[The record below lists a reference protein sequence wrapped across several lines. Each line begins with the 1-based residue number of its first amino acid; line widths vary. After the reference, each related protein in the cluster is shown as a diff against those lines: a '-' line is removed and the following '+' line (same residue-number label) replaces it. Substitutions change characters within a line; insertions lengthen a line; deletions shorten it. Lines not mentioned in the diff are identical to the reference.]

1 MKHISDYQV
10 IVVGAGAAGLTTA
23 LHLVPLK
30 TLVVNKVKIE
40 TGGSS
45 PYAQG
50 GIAVAADDNGDS
62 SELHYKDTL
71 IAGDG
76 LCNRE
81 MVTILTEEAGHAL
94 DFLLDKKMP
103 FDRDEK
109 GSILYNQEGSHSRA
123 RILLSQGDSTGAA
136 LMDTLK
142 KAADEAEHITFRE
155 GCMAWDLH
163 LSDNKAVGLLAW
175 DDEDWIYFEC
185 DKIILAAGGA
195 GQVFSYTTNP
205 SESTGDTIALAGRA
219 GVPLNMMEMIQFHPT
234 ALNGEK
240 IKGRI
245 PLVTEAMRGAGAQL
259 IDETGRRIMEG
270 VHSLKELAPRDVV
283 ARVIWNTIN
292 RGGRVFLD
300 GRNIPDMETRFP
312 TVDASCRENN
322 IDIRK
327 NPIPVTPAAHY
338 LMGGVLTDAKG
349 KTDIMGL
356 WCVGESAGTGLH
368 GANRLASNSLLE
380 CLVFG
385 IRTAG
390 DVRKISFKPI
400 EDYKIVPPVV
410 LSIPDSQVESIRRE
424 LQELMFTGFGPVR
437 TLAGMKDAESRLN
450 ILKEKAY
457 SSEKVSASELNRASI
472 RKVLELENLLY
483 VAREIALAALDNP
496 VSKGAHF
503 LIEENGKRIIA

>member
-1 MKHISDYQV
+1 MKHIKEYKV
-10 IVVGAGAAGLTTA
+10 IVVGAGAAGLTAA
-23 LHLVPLK
+23 LHLAPLK
-30 TLVVNKVKIE
+30 TLVINKVKNE

-50 GIAVAADDNGDS
+50 GIASAAAEGDS
-62 SELHYKDTL
+62 PELHYQDTL

-94 DFLLDKKMP
+94 NFLLDKKMP

-123 RILLSQGDSTGAA
+123 RILRSQGDSTGAA

-142 KAADEAEHITFRE
+142 AAADEAEHITFRE
-155 GCMAWDLH
+155 GCMVWDLYLRH
-163 LSDNKAVGLLAW
+163 NKAAGLFAW
-175 DDEDWIYFEC
+175 DDEGWIYFEC

-195 GQVFSYTTNP
+195 GQVFSCTTNP
-205 SESTGDTIALAGRA
+205 SESTGDIIALAGRA

-234 ALNGEK
+234 ALMGGK
-240 IKGRI
+240 INGRI

-259 IDETGRRIMEG
+259 INESGRRIMEG
-270 VHSLKELAPRDVV
+270 VHPLRELAPRDVV

-300 GRNIPDMETRFP
+300 GRNVPDVENHFP
-312 TVDASCRENN
+312 TVSASCRGNG

-327 NPIPVTPAAHY
+327 DPIPVTPAAHY
-338 LMGGVLTDAKG
+338 LMGGVLTDANG
-349 KTDIMGL
+349 RTNIMGL
-356 WCVGESAGTGLH
+356 WCVGESAGSGLH

-400 EDYKIVPPVV
+400 EDYETVPPIV
-410 LSIPDSQVESIRRE
+410 LSIPDSKVESIRRE
-424 LQELMFTGFGPVR
+424 LQELMFTGFGPIR
-437 TLAGMKDAESRLN
+437 TRAGMKDAESRLKF
-450 ILKEKAY
+450 LDEKAY
-457 SSEKVSASELNRASI
+457 SFGKVSASGLNRASVSKI
-472 RKVLELENLLY
+472 LELENLLY
-483 VAREIALAALDNP
+483 VAREIAQAALDNP
-496 VSKGAHF
+496 ASRGAHF
-503 LIEENGKRIIA
+503 LIEENGKRITA

>member
-1 MKHISDYQV
+1 MKHIRDYQV
-10 IVVGAGAAGLTTA
+10 IVVGAGAAGLTAA
-23 LHLVPLK
+23 LLLAPLK
-30 TLVVNKVKIE
+30 TLVIYKVKNE

-50 GIAVAADDNGDS
+50 GIAAAAAAEGDS
-62 SELHYKDTL
+62 PELHYQDTL

-81 MVTILTEEAGHAL
+81 MVSILTEEAGHAL

-109 GSILYNQEGSHSRA
+109 GNILYNREGSHSRA
-123 RILLSQGDSTGAA
+123 RILRSKGDSTGAA

-142 KAADEAEHITFRE
+142 AAADEAEHITCRE

-163 LSDNKAVGLLAW
+163 ARDKRTAGLFAW

-185 DKIILAAGGA
+185 DKIILAGGGA
-195 GQVFSYTTNP
+195 GQVFSCTTNP

-219 GVPLNMMEMIQFHPT
+219 GVSLNMMEMIQFHPT
-234 ALNGEK
+234 ALNGGK
-240 IKGRI
+240 INGRI

-270 VHSLKELAPRDVV
+270 VHHLKELAPRDVV

-300 GRNIPDMETRFP
+300 GRNIPDVENLFP
-312 TVDASCRENN
+312 TVSASCRENG

-338 LMGGVLTDAKG
+338 LMGGVLTDTRG
-349 KTDIMGL
+349 RTNIMGL

-390 DVRKISFKPI
+390 DVRKTSFNPV
-400 EDYKIVPPVV
+400 EDDETAQPMV
-410 LSIPDSQVESIRRE
+410 LSLSQSVIESIRRE
-424 LQELMFTGFGPVR
+424 LQELMFTGFGPIR
-437 TLAGMKDAESRLN
+437 TWAGMKDAESRLKS
-450 ILKEKAY
+450 LDKKACGFG
-457 SSEKVSASELNRASI
+457 KVFVSGLNRASV
-472 RKVLELENLLY
+472 RKILELENLLF
-483 VAREIALAALDNP
+483 VARAIARAALDNP
-496 VSKGAHF
+496 VSRGAHF
-503 LIEENGKRIIA
+503 LNEENRKKITA

>member
-1 MKHISDYQV
+1 MKHIRDYQV
-10 IVVGAGAAGLTTA
+10 IVVGAGAAGLTAA
-23 LHLVPLK
+23 LHLAPLK
-30 TLVVNKVKIE
+30 TLVINKVKNE

-50 GIAVAADDNGDS
+50 GIASATAEGDS
-62 SELHYKDTL
+62 PELHFQDTL

-123 RILLSQGDSTGAA
+123 RILRSKGDSTGAA
-136 LMDTLK
+136 LMDTLR
-142 KAADEAEHITFRE
+142 KAADEAEHITCRE

-163 LSDNKAVGLLAW
+163 LRDKRAVGLFAW

-195 GQVFSYTTNP
+195 GQVFSCTTNP

-234 ALNGEK
+234 ALNGGK
-240 IKGRI
+240 INERI

-270 VHSLKELAPRDVV
+270 VHHLKELAPRDVV

-300 GRNIPDMETRFP
+300 GRNVPDVENHFP
-312 TVDASCRENN
+312 TVSAYCRENG

-327 NPIPVTPAAHY
+327 DPIPVTPAAHY

-349 KTDIMGL
+349 RTNIMGL

-390 DVRKISFKPI
+390 DVRKPLFKPI
-400 EDYKIVPPVV
+400 EADENAQPMI
-410 LSIPDSQVESIRRE
+410 LSLSHSVMESIRRE
-424 LQELMFTGFGPVR
+424 LQELMFTGFGPIR
-437 TLAGMKDAESRLN
+437 TRAGMKDAEFRLKS
-450 ILKEKAY
+450 LDEKAY
-457 SSEKVSASELNRASI
+457 SYGKVSVSKLNRASV
-472 RKVLELENLLY
+472 RKILELENLLY
-483 VAREIALAALDNP
+483 VARKIAHAALDNP
-496 VSKGAHF
+496 VSRGAHF
-503 LIEENGKRIIA
+503 LIEENRKRITA

>member
-1 MKHISDYQV
+1 
-10 IVVGAGAAGLTTA
+10 
-23 LHLVPLK
+23 
-30 TLVVNKVKIE
+30 
-40 TGGSS
+40 
-45 PYAQG
+45 
-50 GIAVAADDNGDS
+50 
-62 SELHYKDTL
+62 
-71 IAGDG
+71 
-76 LCNRE
+76 
-81 MVTILTEEAGHAL
+81 
-94 DFLLDKKMP
+94 
-103 FDRDEK
+103 
-109 GSILYNQEGSHSRA
+109 
-123 RILLSQGDSTGAA
+123 
-136 LMDTLK
+136 
-142 KAADEAEHITFRE
+142 
-155 GCMAWDLH
+155 
-163 LSDNKAVGLLAW
+163 
-175 DDEDWIYFEC
+175 
-185 DKIILAAGGA
+185 
-195 GQVFSYTTNP
+195 
-205 SESTGDTIALAGRA
+205 
-219 GVPLNMMEMIQFHPT
+219 
-234 ALNGEK
+234 
-240 IKGRI
+240 
-245 PLVTEAMRGAGAQL
+245 AGAQL